1 MDESLAARAV
11 LRQLVAFDTTSRNAN
26 LDLIDFVRDDL
37 ARHGIGCTLIPN
49 AEGTKANLLA
59 SIGPAVPGGI
69 VLSGHTDVVPIDG
82 QAWDTDPFALTETPD
97 GRLFGRG
104 TADMKSFLAVAL
116 AMVPR
121 FAAASLAVP
130 IHLAFSY
137 DEEVGCFGAY
147 PLVERLRQDLP
158 RPRIVIVGEPTMMRV
173 VNAQN
178 TGNVLVTR
186 FRGVEAHS
194 SMTHLGVSAVQ
205 FAGEFV
211 HWLNRRQD
219 AFAAAPRT
227 DLDLVPP
234 HATINVGMIAGGTA
248 CNILARDCIVHW
260 HYRTTPGE
268 DRTALEREARLWLD
282 ETLLPA
288 MRRRHPDAEIETTLI
303 AGVDGLV
310 PGENQDATQLALSW
324 SGSNRAHAV
333 PYGTEAGIFR
343 AAGIET
349 IICGPGDIA
358 QAHQPNEFIEAT
370 QLQACVAFMTRLLDW
385 ASHR

>member
-310 PGENQDATQLALSW
+310 PDENQDATQLALSW

-358 QAHQPNEFIEAT
+358 QAHQPNEFIDAT

>member
-1 MDESLAARAV
+1 MDEALAARAV

-26 LDLIDFVRDDL
+26 LDLIGFVQNYL
-37 ARHGIGCTLIPN
+37 ATHGIGCTLIPN
-49 AEGTKANLLA
+49 PEGTKANLLA

-82 QAWDTDPFALTETPD
+82 QAWDTDPFALTESPD
-97 GRLFGRG
+97 GRLVGRG

-147 PLVERLRQDLP
+147 PLVERLRRDLP
-158 RPRIVIVGEPTMMRV
+158 RPRIVVVGEPTMMRV

-211 HWLNRRQD
+211 HWLNRMQD
-219 AFAAAPRT
+219 SFAAAPRT

-248 CNILARDCIVHW
+248 CNILARDCVVHW

-268 DRTALEREARLWLD
+268 DRTALERRARLWLD
-282 ETLLPA
+282 DTLLPE
-288 MRRRHPDAEIETTLI
+288 MRRRHPDADIETTLI

-310 PGENQDATQLALSW
+310 PSENQDATQLALSW

-358 QAHQPNEFIEAT
+358 QAHQPNEFIDAT
-370 QLQACVAFMTRLLDW
+370 QLDACVAFMSRLIDW

>member
-1 MDESLAARAV
+1 MDESIAARAV

-358 QAHQPNEFIEAT
+358 QAHQPNEFIDAT

>member
-194 SMTHLGVSAVQ
+194 SMTHRGVSAVQ

-227 DLDLVPP
+227 DRELVPP

-310 PGENQDATQLALSW
+310 PDENQDATQLALSW

-358 QAHQPNEFIEAT
+358 QAHQPNEFIDAT